1 VKKDVP
7 GAEGAGADEVASDV
21 VVQLDDEDLRAL
33 LDAAPDATLVVGE
46 DGIIAHANRRCEAL
60 LGYSPEQLVGK
71 TVESLIPQAL
81 RSSHAAQRTRYQAAP
96 TPRSMGVGL
105 ELVAL
110 RADGRAVP
118 VEISLSP
125 VHLTH
130 RRWVCAALRDMT
142 WRRSRE
148 AELEAARRSADEAN
162 AAKSEFLASM
172 SHELRTPLNAILG
185 FAQLLHRD
193 KKAPL
198 SERQRG
204 WVDHVLRGG
213 QHLLRL
219 IDDVLDLARIE
230 SGRLTLSPEP
240 VAIDEVLEEVVT
252 TLAPIA
258 ERSGIEIGA
267 LAHLA
272 GLPAAKADRTR
283 LSQILLNFGSNAIK
297 YGRPGGRMAFTSYA
311 SNDRMRITVS
321 DTGIGVPL
329 EKQALL
335 FQPFQRAGQETG
347 TIEGTGIGLA
357 ICKRLAEAMQG
368 SVGFRSTPGQ
378 GSEFWVELPVA
389 TLHSARPRRPSREV
403 GGPLAQVP
411 GARTRTVLYI
421 EDNPANLSFMEAY
434 FGTHEHL
441 RLLTA
446 PSGELG
452 LELAV
457 AHQPE
462 LILVDIHLPGIDGHE
477 VLRRLRARPDTM
489 AIKVVAVSAV
499 VNRAAITGGA
509 TGFDRYVTKPLQ
521 ISLLDAMIAE
531 YLPGEWVDEPASTG
545 PDAHS

>member
-1 VKKDVP
+1 MM
-7 GAEGAGADEVASDV
+7 GAMPAE
-21 VVQLDDEDLRAL
+21 LDNDDLRAL
-33 LDAAPDATLVVGE
+33 LDAAPDATLVVSD
-46 DGIIAHANRRCEAL
+46 DGTIAHANRRCEAL
-60 LGYSPEQLVGK
+60 LGYTPEQLVGRS
-71 TVESLIPQAL
+71 VESLIPQAL
-81 RSSHAAQRTRYQAAP
+81 RRAHVEHRERYQGAP
-96 TPRSMGVGL
+96 VARSMGVGL
-105 ELVAL
+105 ELAAL
-110 RADGRAVP
+110 HADGRSIP

-125 VHLTH
+125 VHITR

-142 WRRSRE
+142 SRRSRE

-162 AAKSEFLASM
+162 AAKSDFLASM

-193 KKAPL
+193 KKSPL
-198 SERQRG
+198 SERQRV

-213 QHLLRL
+213 QHLVRL

-230 SGRLTLSPEP
+230 SGRLTVSPEA
-240 VAIDEVLEEVVT
+240 VAIERLLEEVVT

-258 ERSGIEIGA
+258 ERSGIEIGSPVYVA
-267 LAHLA
+267 E
-272 GLPAAKADRTR
+272 LPAAQADRTR

-297 YGRPGGRMAFTSYA
+297 YGRSGGRMTFTSYLTG
-311 SNDRMRITVS
+311 DHVRITVS

-329 EKQALL
+329 EKQPLL

-389 TLHSARPRRPSREV
+389 TEQPANEGRSNTGHLVRPRSAAGVAP
-403 GGPLAQVP
+403 P
-411 GARTRTVLYI
+411 RTVLYI
-421 EDNPANLSFMEAY
+421 EDNPANLAFMEEY
-434 FGTHEHL
+434 FTGYEHL
-441 RLLTA
+441 QLLTA

-457 AHQPE
+457 AHLPA
-462 LILVDIHLPGIDGHE
+462 LVLVDIHLPGIDGHE
-477 VLRRLRARPDTM
+477 VLRRLRGLPATA

-499 VNRAAITGGA
+499 VSQATITGTGPG
-509 TGFDRYVTKPLQ
+509 TIGFDRYLTKPLQ
-521 ISLLDAMIAE
+521 VSMLDAMIAE
-531 YLPGEWVDEPASTG
+531 YLPSQIAST
-545 PDAHS
+545 S

>member
-1 VKKDVP
+1 MMGHMPAKMDN
-7 GAEGAGADEVASDV
+7 D
-21 VVQLDDEDLRAL
+21 DLRAL
-33 LDAAPDATLVVGE
+33 LDAAPDATLVVRD

-60 LGYSPEQLVGK
+60 LGYPPEELVGLS
-71 TVESLIPQAL
+71 VEVLIPQAL
-81 RSSHAAQRTRYQAAP
+81 RHAHVAHREHYQSAP
-96 TPRSMGVGL
+96 VPRSMGVGL
-105 ELVAL
+105 ELAAL
-110 RADGRAVP
+110 RADGRTIP

-125 VHLTH
+125 VQLTG

-148 AELEAARRSADEAN
+148 AELEAARHSADEAN

-193 KKAPL
+193 KKSPL
-198 SERQRG
+198 AERQRG
-204 WVDHVLRGG
+204 WVEHVLRGG

-240 VAIDEVLEEVVT
+240 VAIEMVLEEVVT
-252 TLAPIA
+252 TLTPIA
-258 ERSGIEIGA
+258 ERSSIEIGSVVHTA
-267 LAHLA
+267 E
-272 GLPAAKADRTR
+272 LPAAQADRTR

-297 YGRPGGRMAFTSYA
+297 YGRPGGRMSFNSYVA
-311 SNDRMRITVS
+311 SERVRISVT

-329 EKQALL
+329 DKQGLL
-335 FQPFQRAGQETG
+335 FQPFQRAGQENG

-368 SVGFRSTPGQ
+368 SVGFRSAPGQ

-389 TLHSARPRRPSREV
+389 KVQPDRSRRLSHGELGGLRPQAGEAP
-403 GGPLAQVP
+403 A
-411 GARTRTVLYI
+411 RTVLYI
-421 EDNPANLSFMEAY
+421 EDNPANLAFMEEY
-434 FGTHEHL
+434 FASYEHL

-477 VLRRLRARPDTM
+477 VLRRLRGRPDTA

-499 VNRAAITGGA
+499 VSKVAVTGGA
-509 TGFDRYVTKPLQ
+509 TGFDRYFTKPLQ
-521 ISLLDAMIAE
+521 VSMLDAMIAE
-531 YLPGEWVDEPASTG
+531 YLPSESPPA
-545 PDAHS
+545 P

>member
-1 VKKDVP
+1 MFME
-7 GAEGAGADEVASDV
+7 AEREGTVELNG
-21 VVQLDDEDLRAL
+21 DDLWAL
-33 LDAAPDATLVVGE
+33 LDAAPDATLVVGD

-60 LGYSPEQLVGK
+60 LGYSPEQLVGRS
-71 TVESLIPQAL
+71 VELLIPHGL
-81 RSSHAAQRTRYQAAP
+81 RRAHVEHRLGYQAAP
-96 TPRSMGVGL
+96 VPRSMGLGL
-105 ELVAL
+105 ELSAL
-110 RADGRAVP
+110 HADGHFIP

-193 KKAPL
+193 KKSPL
-198 SERQRG
+198 AERQRG
-204 WVDHVLRGG
+204 WVDHVLRSG

-230 SGRLTLSPEP
+230 SGRLTLSTEP
-240 VAIDEVLEEVVT
+240 VAISSVLDEVVT

-258 ERSGIEIGA
+258 ERSGIEIDP
-267 LAHLA
+267 LAHVA
-272 GLPAAKADRTR
+272 ALPAAQADRTR

-297 YGRPGGRMAFTSYA
+297 YGRPGGRMTFTPHAFD
-311 SNDRMRITVS
+311 DRMRITVS

-329 EKQALL
+329 DKQALL

-357 ICKRLAEAMQG
+357 ICKRLAEAMRG

-389 TLHSARPRRPSREV
+389 AAPAERQRRISLRDV
-403 GGPLAQVP
+403 GEPLAPAQ
-411 GARTRTVLYI
+411 GARIRTVLYI
-421 EDNPANLSFMEAY
+421 EDNPANLSFMEEY
-434 FGTHEHL
+434 LGTHEHL

-457 AHQPE
+457 VHQPE
-462 LILVDIHLPGIDGHE
+462 LILVDIHLPGIDGYE
-477 VLRRLRARPDTM
+477 VLRRLRGRLDTA

-499 VNRAAITGGA
+499 VNKVASMREGSGGGA
-509 TGFDRYVTKPLQ
+509 IGFDRYFTKPLQ
-521 ISLLDAMIAE
+521 ISMLDAMIAE
-531 YLPGEWVDEPASTG
+531 YLPCEPLAADA
-545 PDAHS
+545 PDAPDAPA